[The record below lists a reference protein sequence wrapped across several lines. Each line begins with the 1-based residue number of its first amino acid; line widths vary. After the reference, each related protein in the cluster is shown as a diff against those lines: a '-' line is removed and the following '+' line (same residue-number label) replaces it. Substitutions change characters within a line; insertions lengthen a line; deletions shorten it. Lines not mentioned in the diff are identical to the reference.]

1 MFIETSAKTG
11 FNVKKMFV
19 RLASALPP
27 SGNSCSIPNHKPIT
41 RNKDLTTSTVV
52 LKSIEISWPQTL
64 KIHNTQ
70 SPQWIKHLELKHAN
84 NIKCNMIHNKNTPHS
99 QLVANTWW
107 NKAKKHF
114 LNTFCALEWC
124 NYNISC

>member
-52 LKSIEISWPQTL
+52 LKSS
-64 KIHNTQ
+64 Q
-70 SPQWIKHLELKHAN
+70 SDL
-84 NIKCNMIHNKNTPHS
+84 HS
-99 QLVANTWW
+99 VKETER
-107 NKAKKHF
+107 KRK
-114 LNTFCALEWC
+114 FCAC
-124 NYNISC
+124 